1 MAVSIEDKI
10 ELFRKMIF
18 SDIENHSAE
27 EKEKLLE
34 RFEAERDRLR
44 SEAEAKGNRLLSEAD
59 KKAEKESQQLFSK
72 VQARQSHRLLE
83 KKQELLAEMVE
94 LIRQEAA
101 AFAGSERYGGY
112 LLDTIKKACRELEQ
126 AESIRFYITES
137 DMKAYGE
144 QIRSVIGALRPAAGY
159 SLYDAPA
166 GIIGGFLG
174 EDGSKSLQVDYTLR
188 TLIEDSREV
197 IGTALS
203 RRLDEV
209 TR

>member
-34 RFEAERDRLR
+34 RFEAEKDRLR
-44 SEAEAKGNRLLSEAD
+44 SEAEAKGNLLLSEAD
-59 KKAEKESQQLFSK
+59 KRAEKESQQLFSK
-72 VQARQSHRLLE
+72 VHARQSHRLLE
-83 KKQELLAEMVE
+83 KKQELLEKTVE

-101 AFAGSERYGGY
+101 EFVKSEKYGSY
-112 LLDTIKKACRELEQ
+112 LADTIKKACRELEQ
-126 AESIRFYITES
+126 AENVRFYMTDS
-137 DMKAYGE
+137 DMKTYGE
-144 QIRSVIGALRPAAGY
+144 QIRSAIGSVRSGGGY
-159 SLYDAPA
+159 LLHDAPA
-166 GIIGGFLG
+166 SIIGGFFG
-174 EDGSKSLQVDYTLR
+174 EDGDKSLQVDYTLR
-188 TLIEDSREV
+188 TMIEDSREV

-209 TR
+209 TL